1 MPQTI
6 FRSAIVIAQ
15 CKENL
20 VWFTMP
26 NEMELKQRRM
36 KIFHIRYLVTLCLIA
51 LFIYWGTDAMI
62 RYWSQPLTTDIDVK
76 FGDTDKGIQFPL
88 ITVCNSYFWSENP
101 LMKKC
106 YDGSWHFIHSFIS
119 CMKDD
124 TDFGIDTFM
133 ESVRIEI
140 RDVVEKVRIWTGSE
154 YIDLQLWYEHVWSMA
169 FSDLLGPCFT
179 FDLSKVDGFE
189 YISLKERLRPGI
201 EFILTEN
208 NPIKVAT
215 VLFHTQH
222 DLPDAFQL
230 NGHPVLLFSEK
241 TKKQHSIDIRKRVNK
256 REATRR
262 VPCTQYERKTCK
274 NIENNKLILEA
285 YDCAIPILYGGQH
298 LDYFIHKE
306 ISNCSNKVTLQALEW
321 ITNEKVNLN
330 NKGNCTLMQTCKNT
344 RFTSKHE
351 IQETYVEK
359 KTVVWIAFENP
370 EVEYHNT
377 YVSYGLISLIGEV
390 GGILGLT
397 LGASASTVLETL
409 LQRIPHY

>member
-1 MPQTI
+1 MEFKQKAKQI
-6 FRSAIVIAQ
+6 FRI
-15 CKENL
+15 KTL
-20 VWFTMP
+20 VVF
-26 NEMELKQRRM
+26 
-36 KIFHIRYLVTLCLIA
+36 CLIA
-51 LFIYWGTDAMI
+51 LFIWWGSNGVM
-62 RYWSQPLTTDIDVK
+62 RYWSQPLTTDINFR
-76 FGDTDKGIQFPL
+76 FGDSDKGIQFPL
-88 ITVCNSYFWSENP
+88 ITLCNDNFFSENP

-106 YDGSWHFIHSFIS
+106 YDGSWHFIKAFVS
-119 CMKDD
+119 CMKSDQ
-124 TDFGIDTFM
+124 DFRIDSFM
-133 ESVRIEI
+133 ETVQVEI
-140 RDVVEKVRIWTGSE
+140 GDIVEKVRIWTGSE

-215 VLFHTQH
+215 VLFHTQY

-306 ISNCSNKVTLQALEW
+306 ISNCSNKITLQALEW

-351 IQETYVEK
+351 IQETYVEN

-377 YVSYGLISLIGEV
+377 YISYGLISLIGEV

-397 LGASASTVLETL
+397 LGASASTVLDSL
-409 LQRIPHY
+409 LQRIPCY

>member
-1 MPQTI
+1 
-6 FRSAIVIAQ
+6 
-15 CKENL
+15 
-20 VWFTMP
+20 
-26 NEMELKQRRM
+26 MELKQRRM
-36 KIFHIRYLVTLCLIA
+36 KIFRIRYLVIFCLIA
-51 LFIYWGTDAMI
+51 LFIYWGTDAVI
-62 RYWSQPLTTDIDVK
+62 RYWSQPLTTDIDVR
-76 FGDTDKGIQFPL
+76 FGDTNKGIQFPL
-88 ITVCNSYFWSENP
+88 ITVCNSNFWSENP

-124 TDFGIDTFM
+124 TEFGIDTFM
-133 ESVRIEI
+133 ESIRIEI
-140 RDVVEKVRIWTGSE
+140 RDIVEKVRIWTGSE
-154 YIDLQLWYEHVWSMA
+154 YIDLQLLYEHVWTRA

-189 YISLKERLRPGI
+189 YVSLKERLRPGI

-215 VLFHTQH
+215 VLFHTQY

-230 NGHPVLLFSEK
+230 NGHPVLKFRNK
-241 TKKQHSIDIRKRVNK
+241 VKKKKQHSIDIQKRVNK
-256 REATRR
+256 RESTRR

-274 NIENNKLILEA
+274 NIEDNKLILEA
-285 YDCAIPILYGGQH
+285 YHCAIPILYGGQH

-306 ISNCSNKVTLQALEW
+306 ISNCSNKITLQALEW
-321 ITNEKVNLN
+321 ITNKKVNLN
-330 NKGNCTLMQTCKNT
+330 NKSNCTLMQTCENT

-351 IQETYVEK
+351 TQETYVEN

-397 LGASASTVLETL
+397 LGASASTLLESL
-409 LQRIPHY
+409 LQRIPYY